1 MEPVVRP
8 VRHIAISADGN
19 GRWATSRGLPR
30 SAGHDASR
38 EAFAS
43 VLSACVELNI
53 PYLSIHVFS
62 SENWGR
68 PEPEVRKLIEL
79 FSRVLELSLHDFNE
93 LGVRFR
99 LTGSRLEVPSD
110 LRRTVEAIEKTTSA
124 NGHVTLQFGLN
135 YGGRKELVDAA
146 VGLARAAMAG
156 EIRPEEFDEETFRR
170 HLYWPDTPDVD
181 LFIRTG
187 GHFRLSNFFL
197 WQTAYAELVFTDVLW
212 PDFRKP
218 DLMSALELYARAE
231 RSFGNV
237 E

>member
-1 MEPVVRP
+1 M
-8 VRHIAISADGN
+8 SADGN

-43 VLSACVELNI
+43 GLSACVELNI

-79 FSRVLELSLHDFNE
+79 FSRVLALSLHDFNE

-99 LTGSRLEVPSD
+99 RTGSRLEVPAD

-146 VGLARAAMAG
+146 AGLARAAMAG
-156 EIRPEEFDEETFRR
+156 EIRPEEVAGFPQAGPDERLGAVRPSGAVIRECRVS
-170 HLYWPDTPDVD
+170 TPDDDPPRDVPQEPGSVVD
-181 LFIRTG
+181 DESPELSRPVG
-187 GHFRLSNFFL
+187 GQSRGKRRRLAVVPVPPPFHHR
-197 WQTAYAELVFTDVLW
+197 DV
-212 PDFRKP
+212 R
-218 DLMSALELYARAE
+218 
-231 RSFGNV
+231 
-237 E
+237 